1 MGHVSRRV
9 NTGGDEGREQEPT
22 WSAPAQPP
30 PPVFHLHTTMCHLF
44 SLLSLLVRHVR
55 LLLGIFW
62 SQPSRLTLALTEH
75 IYASTVITLLCE
87 TKLIYHVNNVISC
100 YEYDLL
106 SYLMLLTLF
115 TVLFSLINITYLL
128 FSVIN
133 IICLLFSII
142 NIIYCL
148 ISCY

>member
-1 MGHVSRRV
+1 MGRISRRV

-30 PPVFHLHTTMCHLF
+30 LHTTMCHLF

-62 SQPSRLTLALTEH
+62 SQPSRLKMALTEH

-87 TKLIYHVNNVISC
+87 TKLIYHVINVISC

-106 SYLMLLTLF
+106 SY
-115 TVLFSLINITYLL
+115 
-128 FSVIN
+128 VIN
-133 IICLLFSII
+133 VVYCVIFS
-142 NIIYCL
+142 Y
-148 ISCY
+148 